1 MTKPIPKNYQARF
14 QRVLDY
20 IDMHLDDQLTSD
32 VLSGV
37 AAFSKFHFHRQFSSL
52 FGIAVSKYVQL
63 KRLKRAGHQ
72 LAYRDMSITD
82 IAYSCGYESP
92 EAFSR
97 AYKTYFAQTPTDFR
111 NSPNWERWL
120 TTYEPLAKVRI
131 PDMAKA
137 YSNED
142 IELVDFPET
151 RIAVLQHKGHPKGI
165 PNSVRKFISWRKE
178 NGLPPS
184 RSATFN
190 ILHDNPNEVAPSEY
204 RFDICAEIESSVKE
218 NDDGIVEKVIPAS
231 LCAKLR
237 YVGSYDHLEEAV
249 SYIYGTWLPQSSM
262 EPRNLPLFLQRVT
275 FFPECPEHEAIT
287 DIFLP
292 LC

>member
-1 MTKPIPKNYQARF
+1 MTKFMSKNYQTRF

-20 IDMHLDDQLTSD
+20 IDTHLDDQLTSD

-82 IAYSCGYESP
+82 IAYGCGYESP
-92 EAFSR
+92 EAFAR
-97 AYKTYFAQTPTDFR
+97 AFKAYFAQTPTDFR
-111 NSPNWERWL
+111 KTPNWEIWL
-120 TTYEPLAKVRI
+120 ATFEPLAKVRI

-137 YSNED
+137 YSNDD

-151 RIAVLQHKGHPKGI
+151 RIAVLEHKGDPKGI

-184 RSATFN
+184 ESATFN
-190 ILHDNPNEVAPSEY
+190 ILHDNPNEVSLSGY
-204 RFDICAEIESSVKE
+204 RIDICAEIKSHVKDNKE
-218 NDDGIVEKVIPAS
+218 GIIEKIIPS
-231 LCAKLR
+231 GMCAKLR
-237 YVGSYDHLEEAV
+237 YVGSNEQLDEAV
-249 SYIYGTWLPQSSM
+249 SFIYSAWLPRSSM
-262 EPRNLPLFLQRVT
+262 ETRDFPLFLQRIK
-275 FFPECPEHEAIT
+275 FFPECAEHEAIT

-292 LC
+292 LR